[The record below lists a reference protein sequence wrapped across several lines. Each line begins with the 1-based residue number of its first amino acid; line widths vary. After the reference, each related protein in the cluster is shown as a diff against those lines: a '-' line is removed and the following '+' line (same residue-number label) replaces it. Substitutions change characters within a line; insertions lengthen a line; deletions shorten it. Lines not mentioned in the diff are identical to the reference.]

1 MQLVFSCPECSS
13 GAMINLDEQE
23 VESIK
28 KAIVEDGRS
37 PTLLATCEEGH
48 ELLVT
53 LYFRD
58 DELGVRD
65 VAVPLG
71 RGANGK
77 KEEKKSEKKL
87 AGELDWVK
95 DVFGG

>member
-1 MQLVFSCPECSS
+1 MQLVFSCPECHS
-13 GAMINLDEQE
+13 GALIKLSDEE

-28 KAIVEDGRS
+28 RTIVENGRS
-37 PTLLATCEEGH
+37 PTLLATCDEGH

-71 RGANGK
+71 KAQK
-77 KEEKKSEKKL
+77 EKKPEKKL